1 MARLIVISNRL
12 PFSIKA
18 GAEPGSYDFVPSA
31 GGLVSALSSY
41 IERRLAEDPQFEC
54 VWVGWPGGTVEAS
67 DQEAVRSRMRLEHRA
82 QPVFLTEAEMDSFYH
97 GFCNSTLWPLFHYFP
112 SYTAYSEE
120 QWETYQRVNRIF
132 CETALDVIQPGDVVW
147 VHDYQLLL
155 LPKMLRERGGDV
167 QIGFFLHIPF
177 PSFEIFRYL
186 PGRWRHDL
194 LEGML
199 GSDLIGF
206 QIHDYAQ
213 YFLRSVF
220 RTLGFEHHF
229 GEITMGAEVRR
240 AEAFPIGIDFDRF
253 MDTARSPEVAEQRQQ
268 IEAGLRG
275 RMVIFSVDRLDY
287 TKGLLHRLRG
297 YESFLETYPEWRGR
311 VVFILNVVPSRAEV
325 DQYQRMKH
333 ELDELVGQINGAYG
347 SVDWVPIL
355 YQFRALGF
363 SEMVALYNLA
373 NVALITPLRD
383 GMNLVAKE
391 YLASKPDGTG
401 VLILSEMAGAARELG
416 EALLINPNHRKEIA
430 EALHE
435 AVLLDPAEQAR
446 RNRPMQERL
455 QAYDAKRW
463 VGHFL
468 GSLSRVK
475 GRQGKLATHHLA
487 GSLRDAFIAQY
498 SQARRRLVLLDYDGT
513 LVPFASQ
520 PHLAAPD
527 AALLQLIDGLTRN
540 ERNHLFIISG
550 RDRKTL
556 DEWFSGIPL
565 RIIAEHG
572 AWVRSGAGEW
582 KLLKPVASKWKDHLA
597 PLIRLYVDRVPGS
610 LLEEKDY
617 SLAWHYRG
625 ADPELG
631 ELRAKEL
638 VDELVSYTANFDV
651 QVLEGK
657 KVVEVRN
664 SGVNKGAAAL
674 GCVASVEPDFI
685 FAVGDDQTDED
696 LFRALPKS
704 AFTVRVGI
712 PHSNATYHLK
722 DHLEVRELLGALV
735 GACQPG
741 AATAR

>member
-1 MARLIVISNRL
+1 MPRLIVISNRL

-18 GAEPGSYDFVPSA
+18 SAEAGAYEFVRSS

-41 IERRLAEDPQFEC
+41 IERRSAEDPQFEC
-54 VWVGWPGGTVEAS
+54 VWVGWPGGTVELA
-67 DQEAVRSRMRLEHRA
+67 DQAAVRSQMMQEQRA
-82 QPVFLTEAEMDSFYH
+82 QPVFLTEPEMDSFYH

-132 CETALDVIQPGDVVW
+132 CETALEIIQPGDVVW

-155 LPKMLRERGGDV
+155 LPKMLRERAGDV

-177 PSFEIFRYL
+177 PSFELFRYI
-186 PGRWRHDL
+186 PTGWRRAL

-199 GSDLIGF
+199 GADLIGF
-206 QIHDYAQ
+206 HIHDYTQ

-229 GEITMGAEVRR
+229 GEITMGGEVRR
-240 AEAFPIGIDFDRF
+240 AEAFPIGIDFERF
-253 MDTARSPEVAEQRQQ
+253 MAAARSPEVGELRQQ
-268 IEAGLRG
+268 LESGLG
-275 RMVIFSVDRLDY
+275 GKKAILSVDRLDY
-287 TKGLLHRLRG
+287 SKGLLHRLRG
-297 YESFLETYPEWRGR
+297 YECFLETYPEWQGR
-311 VVFILNVVPSRAEV
+311 VAFILNVVPSRGEV
-325 DQYQRMKH
+325 EQYQRMKH

-355 YQFRALGF
+355 YQYRSLGF
-363 SEMVALYNLA
+363 TDMVALYNLA
-373 NVALITPLRD
+373 PIALITPLRD

-416 EALLINPNHRKEIA
+416 EAVLINPNHRKEIA

-435 AVLLDPAEQAR
+435 AVLLEPEEQVR
-446 RNRPMQERL
+446 RNRPMQGRL
-455 QAYDAKRW
+455 QSYDAKRW
-463 VGHFL
+463 VSNFL
-468 GSLSRVK
+468 GSLARVK

-487 GSLRDAFIAQY
+487 GALLDALLSGY
-498 SQARRRLVLLDYDGT
+498 RQARRRLVLLDYDGT

-527 AALLQLIDGLTRN
+527 ASLLELVARLTGD
-540 ERNHLFIISG
+540 EHNHVFIISG

-556 DEWFSGIPL
+556 DEWFSSIPL

-572 AWVRSGAGEW
+572 AWIRSRAGDW
-582 KLLKPVASKWKDHLA
+582 KLLKPVAQKWKKHLA
-597 PLIRLYVDRVPGS
+597 PLIQLYVDRVPGS

-631 ELRAKEL
+631 EIRAKEL
-638 VDELVSYTANFDV
+638 TDELVSYTANFDV

-664 SGVNKGAAAL
+664 SGVNKGAAAV

-696 LFRALPKS
+696 LFRALPRS

-712 PHSNATYHLK
+712 PHSHATYHLK
-722 DHLEVRELLGALV
+722 DHLEVRALLNAL
-735 GACQPG
+735 APDQ
-741 AATAR
+741 R

>member
-1 MARLIVISNRL
+1 MSRLIVISNRL
-12 PFSIKA
+12 PVSIKSGSEA
-18 GAEPGSYDFVPSA
+18 GAYEFVPSA

-41 IERRLAEDPQFEC
+41 LERRSAEDPQFEC
-54 VWVGWPGGTVEAS
+54 VWVGWPGGTVEPS
-67 DQEAVRSRMRLEHRA
+67 DQAAVRSRMLVEQRA
-82 QPVFLTEAEMDSFYH
+82 QPVFLTEPEMDAFYH

-112 SYTAYSEE
+112 TYTAYSEE
-120 QWETYQRVNRIF
+120 QWETYQHVNRIF
-132 CETALDVIQPGDVVW
+132 CETALNVIQPGDVVW

-155 LPKMLRERGGDV
+155 LPKMLREQAPDV

-186 PGRWRHDL
+186 PTQWRRAL
-194 LEGML
+194 LQGML
-199 GSDLIGF
+199 GSDLVGF
-206 QIHDYAQ
+206 QTHDYTQ

-240 AEAFPIGIDFDRF
+240 AEAFPIGIDFERF
-253 MDTARSPEVAEQRQQ
+253 METARSPEVAEQRQEL
-268 IEAGLRG
+268 EAGLRG
-275 RMVIFSVDRLDY
+275 RKAIFSVDRLDY
-287 TKGLLHRLRG
+287 SKGLLHRLRG
-297 YESFLETYPEWRGR
+297 YECFLETYPEWRGR
-311 VVFILNVVPSRAEV
+311 VVFILNVVPSRGEV
-325 DQYQRMKH
+325 EQYQRMKH

-355 YQFRALGF
+355 YQYRSLGF
-363 SEMVALYNLA
+363 TEMVALYNLA
-373 NVALITPLRD
+373 PIALITPLRD

-435 AVLLDPAEQAR
+435 AVLLEPDEQVR

-455 QAYDAKRW
+455 QRYDAKRW
-463 VGHFL
+463 VTNFL
-468 GSLSRVK
+468 GSLARIK

-487 GSLRDAFIAQY
+487 GALRAAFLAEY
-498 SQARRRLVLLDYDGT
+498 RRARRRLVLLDYDGT

-527 AALLQLIDGLTRN
+527 ASLLELVARLTRD
-540 ERNHLFIISG
+540 ERNHVFIISG

-556 DEWFSGIPL
+556 DQWFSGIPL

-572 AWVRSGAGEW
+572 AWVRSSAGDW
-582 KLLKPVASKWKDHLA
+582 QLLKPVASKWKAHLA
-597 PLIRLYVDRVPGS
+597 PLIQLYVDRIPGS
-610 LLEEKDY
+610 LMEEKDY

-631 ELRAKEL
+631 DIRAKEL
-638 VDELVSYTANFDV
+638 IDELVSYTANFDV

-664 SGVNKGAAAL
+664 SGVNKGAAAM

-712 PHSNATYHLK
+712 PHSHATYHLK
-722 DHLEVRELLGALV
+722 DHLEVRGILRALV
-735 GACQPG
+735 EGDS
-741 AATAR
+741 

>member
-1 MARLIVISNRL
+1 MPRLIVISNRL
-12 PFSIKA
+12 PFSIKS
-18 GAEPGSYDFVPSA
+18 GAEPGTYEFVPSS

-41 IERRLAEDPQFEC
+41 LERRAAEDPEFEC
-54 VWVGWPGGTVEAS
+54 VWVGWPGGTVELS
-67 DQEAVRSRMRLEHRA
+67 DQAAVRSRMLLEQRA
-82 QPVFLTEAEMDSFYH
+82 HPVFLTEPEMDAFYH

-112 SYTAYSEE
+112 SYTGYSEE
-120 QWETYQRVNRIF
+120 EWQTYQSVNRTF
-132 CETALDVIQPGDVVW
+132 CETALSVIRPGDVVW

-155 LPKMLRERGGDV
+155 LPQMLREQAADV

-177 PSFEIFRYL
+177 PSFEVFRYL
-186 PGRWRHDL
+186 PAQWRRAL
-194 LEGML
+194 LHGML
-199 GSDLIGF
+199 GADLVGF
-206 QIHDYAQ
+206 QTHDYTQ

-240 AEAFPIGIDFDRF
+240 AEAFPIGIDFERF
-253 MDTARSPEVAEQRQQ
+253 MSTAGSSEVAEQRQQ
-268 IEAGLRG
+268 LEAGLRG
-275 RMVIFSVDRLDY
+275 KMAIFSVDRLDY

-297 YESFLETYPEWRGR
+297 YECFLELYPEWRGR

-325 DQYQRMKH
+325 EQYQRMKH

-355 YQFRALGF
+355 YQYRSLGF
-363 SEMVALYNLA
+363 TEMVALYNLA
-373 NVALITPLRD
+373 QIALITPLRD

-401 VLILSEMAGAARELG
+401 VLILSEMAGAAQELG
-416 EALLINPNHRKEIA
+416 EAVLINPNHRKEIA

-435 AVLLDPAEQAR
+435 AVLLELPEQVR

-455 QAYDAKRW
+455 QRYDAKRW
-463 VGHFL
+463 VTNFL
-468 GSLSRVK
+468 GSLARIK
-475 GRQGKLATHHLA
+475 GRQGKLATHHLV
-487 GSLRDAFIAQY
+487 GTLRAAFLDEY
-498 SQARRRLVLLDYDGT
+498 RRARRRLVLLDYDGT

-520 PHLAAPD
+520 PRLAAPD
-527 AALLQLIDGLTRN
+527 ASLLELVQRLTED
-540 ERNHLFIISG
+540 ERNQVFIISG

-556 DEWFSGIPL
+556 DEWFSGIPI

-572 AWVRSGAGEW
+572 AWLRSSAGDW
-582 KLLKPVASKWKDHLA
+582 KLLKPVARKWKERLA
-597 PLIRLYVDRVPGS
+597 PLIQLYVDRVAGS

-617 SLAWHYRG
+617 SLVWHYRN

-638 VDELVSYTANFDV
+638 IDELVSYTANFDV

-664 SGVNKGAAAL
+664 SGVNKGAAAV

-712 PHSNATYHLK
+712 PHSHATYNLK
-722 DHLEVRELLGALV
+722 DHLEVREILRALV
-735 GACQPG
+735 KG
-741 AATAR
+741 